1 MVFTPPWFPRYRGT
15 ETLEVITAFGVIAS
29 CKMLRLNNI
38 QTSLILYSA

>member
-1 MVFTPPWFPRYRGT
+1 MLEVIAS
-15 ETLEVITAFGVIAS
+15 LEVITAFGVITS